1 MLVLPPERRVDINKS
16 LDNIELF
23 DGTKKKTT
31 EEFYNSLPPDA
42 KFQFFEDG
50 TSGFV
55 DGRGNKYTPPPSID
69 DRPRNVS
76 SNTNIIEYDRFNPPT
91 SNTSLY
97 NVKQDNQTIESSTTS
112 ESGSDFL
119 TNVGGAGATTF
130 DYDLSE
136 ADLLEAI
143 ELRKAAYGDNVQIQT
158 SSTINADGE
167 EEKTFLERTGDRL
180 YEIFVSGP
188 MSVETRSSPVSGKT
202 VATKVPGIGGV
213 MDAATMFSPIPGVG
227 TLMNKMGDRLV
238 DAQASDTRAA
248 VVGMRGYGSVQV
260 QEKSTGR
267 IIDLTTSPAFGKG
280 LDQSANRTAFMNAL
294 GITDNTSVGTY
305 AESDVQGPVIFN
317 GIEYPNID
325 AVIRVVSQKGY
336 VSPFAMETNIPA
348 GEDYDRSRVVGAG
361 EKRIGLYDEDSGE
374 VNLGFGRTGAVT
386 GVAIDATGNLNY
398 KTDGSGFIM
407 GMGEMVNTGTG
418 IAFSG
423 SRANIAG
430 ANALS
435 QAEAQNLLNRIN
447 TGEITSTP
455 NTTAFLQKIG
465 NPNYNTY
472 GDDNFKL
479 DPPFNPIP
487 EFGSYPIPPIERSDV
502 IETELGGGG
511 IKYEGPGGGY
521 SFSETPFS
529 DVYSEGNIYEEDDV
543 YSEGTIPDFS
553 PPVSDAFYDSSNE
566 SNEGSGKRSVS
577 DSVDTGLGSFDAYTA
592 KGGRIGKQEGGVAN
606 QQGVSQIVQGAGFI
620 APQGNATEQQ
630 TIADDIPMEAEEG
643 DFIINAPAAQ
653 FAGRQ
658 DIVDMIVKA
667 IESLREKGIDIQY
680 GNPTIPVE
688 RSVKLAVS
696 RNEVYVPKAIA
707 EEIGYDKLQKINNR
721 GKREVE
727 RRQQESQKQASR
739 GGFIKKADGDVVSS
753 DETLKDDKSS
763 ILGTDEGSFINDL
776 GRAIYNS
783 IKESVS
789 GFISPKEKEKQE
801 LQQLE
806 KPPLPKP
813 KPEIKQPK
821 QKSFIDPMKKI
832 GLEFPEN
839 SEKGRTYSL
848 LTLLET
854 LPDQDTRIGYVPKG
868 GSGDHTSGVTVGLGF
883 DIGQHSAQDLLKYKF
898 SKSLYE
904 RLLPYA
910 GKKLDDARAFIAQN
924 PLNLTDEELSEINI
938 KGILD
943 VNMREFEKQFPE
955 FKDVPTEDKAVLY
968 SAYHVGGLRPDGIL
982 KGKRIK
988 RTPENP
994 KAVRYG
1000 KFYKIYKDSGS
1011 IQNALRGGVLDII
1024 KKGGGEWNR
1033 ADKANTWVEK
1043 IQRKF
1048 MGTPKPRPSSIKPR
1062 PQGTSNPTSSFIN
1075 SPTMG

>member
-97 NVKQDNQTIESSTTS
+97 NVKQDNQTTESSTTS

-136 ADLLEAI
+136 ADLLEAV

-213 MDAATMFSPIPGVG
+213 MDAATMFSPIPGIG

-280 LDQSANRTAFMNAL
+280 LDQSANRTTFMNAL
-294 GITDNTSVGTY
+294 EITDNTSVGTY

-317 GIEYPNID
+317 GIEYPNIN
-325 AVIRVVSQKGY
+325 AVIAVVSKQGY

-361 EKRIGLYDEDSGE
+361 KKQIGLYDEDSGE

-435 QAEAQNLLNRIN
+435 QAEAQNLLSKIN

-465 NPNYNTY
+465 NPDYNIY

-487 EFGSYPIPPIERSDV
+487 EFGSYPIPPVERSNV

-511 IKYEGPGGGY
+511 VKFEGPGGGY

-553 PPVSDAFYDSSNE
+553 PSVPDPFYDSSNE
-566 SNEGSGKRSVS
+566 SNEGSGESSVS

-620 APQGNATEQQ
+620 APQGNATDKQ

-643 DFIINAPAAQ
+643 DFIINAPAAE

-696 RNEVYVPKAIA
+696 RNEVYVPKTIA
-707 EEIGYDKLQKINNR
+707 EEIGYDKLQKINKR
-721 GKREVE
+721 GQKEVQ
-727 RRQQESQKQASR
+727 RRQEEAQSQAAR
-739 GGFIKKADGDVVSS
+739 GGFVAKANGDIVSS
-753 DETLKDDKSS
+753 DETLKEDKSS

-776 GRAIYNS
+776 GTAIYNS

-789 GFISPKEKEKQE
+789 GFISPKEKEKKE

-806 KPPLPKP
+806 KPPLPKSKPTDLKISKEKPFVVTDQYKPQDEFQKITYNALDAIEKPP
-813 KPEIKQPK
+813 KGYT
-821 QKSFIDPMKKI
+821 KK
-832 GLEFPEN
+832 
-839 SEKGRTYSL
+839 R
-848 LTLLET
+848 
-854 LPDQDTRIGYVPKG
+854 GYVPRYE
-868 GSGDHTSGVTVGLGF
+868 SGKPFEKSGVTIGLGI
-883 DIGQHSAQDLLKYKF
+883 DLGQFSPLEFKNMGLSEELYAAIQPYTLNGHLLDNEDGRATNAQQVRGLGATK
-898 SKSLYE
+898 
-904 RLLPYA
+904 LPE
-910 GKKLDDARAFIAQN
+910 
-924 PLNLTDEELSEINI
+924 LNLTDEQVSELNFKVYKFKKNKFDKIHGKDYKNFNNPEDKVSAFAMDWGGAFKNPVTF
-938 KGILD
+938 KRIL
-943 VNMREFEKQFPE
+943 NQSAS
-955 FKDVPTEDKAVLY
+955 TEDALTQGY
-968 SAYHVGGLRPDGIL
+968 INNPNISSVGLEASRA
-982 KGKRIK
+982 KRLLGWYK
-988 RTPENP
+988 NYKNKNRTSPPEV
-994 KAVRYG
+994 K
-1000 KFYKIYKDSGS
+1000 
-1011 IQNALRGGVLDII
+1011 
-1024 KKGGGEWNR
+1024 
-1033 ADKANTWVEK
+1033 
-1043 IQRKF
+1043 
-1048 MGTPKPRPSSIKPR
+1048 MRPS
-1062 PQGTSNPTSSFIN
+1062 QQSSFL